1 MDGDRVPRRAG
12 PGANVSGVP
21 TPVLL
26 GLAAGLAGVIGLE
39 LLTAVWSAPPELP
52 VAGVAEREPAG
63 SPAAD
68 RRGGMA
74 DRREAWAA
82 AALTRPLFAPGRR
95 PEALA
100 PVMAVPVGAGLPRL
114 SEVLIDGERRRAIF
128 AGANGAMPVTAGEG
142 GDVAGFRVQKIEA
155 AQVTLVGPD
164 GVHVVR
170 PSFGASLDLQGPLFA
185 SQPGFSAVPTLQ
197 GLASRMAR

>member
-12 PGANVSGVP
+12 PGADVSGVP

-39 LLTAVWSAPPELP
+39 LSSAWSAPPELP
-52 VAGVAEREPAG
+52 VAGVAGRAAA

-74 DRREAWAA
+74 DRPEAWAA
-82 AALTRPLFAPGRR
+82 AALARPLFAPGRR

-100 PVMAVPVGAGLPRL
+100 SVAAAPVGAGLPRL
-114 SEVLIDGERRRAIF
+114 SGVLIDGERRRAIF
-128 AGANGAMPVTAGEG
+128 AGANGAMPVTTGEG

-155 AQVTLVGPD
+155 AQVTLAGPD
-164 GVHVVR
+164 GVRVVR
-170 PSFGASLDLQGPLFA
+170 PSFGANLDLQAPLFA